1 MIASDSPESE
11 MIHKAFEEYKEFGK
25 EVVKPESSKAEM
37 AGISNSYVYADD
49 DELDYPP
56 Y

>member
-11 MIHKAFEEYKEFGK
+11 IICKAFEEYKEFGK
-25 EVVKPESSKAEM
+25 EVIKPEASKVETSGAT
-37 AGISNSYVYADD
+37 NSYVYADD
-49 DELDYPP
+49 DEFGYPP